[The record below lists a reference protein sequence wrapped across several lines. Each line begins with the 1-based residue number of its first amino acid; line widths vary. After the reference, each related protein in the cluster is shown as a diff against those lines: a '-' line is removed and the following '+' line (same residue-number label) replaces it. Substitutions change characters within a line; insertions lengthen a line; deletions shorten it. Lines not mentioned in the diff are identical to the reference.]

1 MRRQSRCSAAP
12 CGCTPPRQNPWRR
25 PLRSVPTSRGATSVE
40 VTEAAQDAYLRQLA
54 ADLAG
59 TVWMAGGCQSWYQ
72 DANGQAT
79 TMWPGTVAAYR
90 RLLSRFEPAD
100 HELRTRVGAVA

>member
-1 MRRQSRCSAAP
+1 
-12 CGCTPPRQNPWRR
+12 
-25 PLRSVPTSRGATSVE
+25 
-40 VTEAAQDAYLRQLA
+40 
-54 ADLAG
+54 
-59 TVWMAGGCQSWYQ
+59 MAGGCQSWYQ